1 MANSA
6 ARHVSETLRAFST
19 SVGTMGSAANLDSMI
34 QNAAKTTKDKMIG
47 VTGIL
52 GEARLNNRRK
62 IDIA

>member
-1 MANSA
+1 
-6 ARHVSETLRAFST
+6 
-19 SVGTMGSAANLDSMI
+19 MGSAANLDSMI

-62 IDIA
+62 IDMA